1 MKEVTPEVTI
11 RRLTRYLR
19 CLEFMS
25 ENGKK
30 VVLSK
35 ELAKTCK
42 ISSSL
47 VRRDLSYFGDFGV
60 KGTGY
65 DIEVLKQKIRN
76 ILGIDRTRNLIV
88 IGIGNVGRA
97 LLNYQFI
104 NPGLRIIA
112 GFDKD
117 PHKAGKKING
127 IPVYHDDKLEDFIK
141 NNNISIAV
149 VAVPRDAVHEVVNRL
164 VNSGVKAILS
174 FALVPMQ
181 VPEDVVLSYVEIES
195 ELEILSYK
203 LKTRGL

>member
-1 MKEVTPEVTI
+1 MKGAIPEVTI
-11 RRLTRYLR
+11 RRLTKYLR

-25 ENGKK
+25 ESGKK

-35 ELAKTCK
+35 ELAKNCK

-65 DIEVLKQKIRN
+65 DIELLKEKIRS

-88 IGIGNVGRA
+88 IGVGNIGRA

-117 PHKAGKKING
+117 PQKVGKKVNN
-127 IPVYHDDKLEDFIK
+127 IPIYHDNQLEDFIK
-141 NNNISIAV
+141 NNNISIAIC
-149 VAVPRDAVHEVVNRL
+149 AVPRDVVHEVVNRL
-164 VNSGVKAILS
+164 VDAGIKAILS
-174 FALVPMQ
+174 FALVPIH

-195 ELEILSYK
+195 ELEIISYK
-203 LKTRGL
+203 LKTRGV